1 MVLVIVGA
9 CANRPQSGT
18 VALPETYMA
27 TPNAGII
34 YDTNFTYKN
43 FHASGLLVLK
53 RIEEAS
59 YHVVLVSK
67 VGPTLMEFKL
77 NDDGLTWIK
86 TFEKLDRK
94 AVENFLRQDFE
105 IILLS
110 FLENPKKIK
119 TRKTEESYTTFKI
132 KNNTKAKINVDNSSG
147 KVVYAE
153 NKKPMNLFK
162 TKATFYYSDQE
173 FPESIVVTHNNINL
187 RLELNLLKI
196 NHAER

>member
-1 MVLVIVGA
+1 
-9 CANRPQSGT
+9 
-18 VALPETYMA
+18 
-27 TPNAGII
+27 
-34 YDTNFTYKN
+34 
-43 FHASGLLVLK
+43 
-53 RIEEAS
+53 
-59 YHVVLVSK
+59 
-67 VGPTLMEFKL
+67 
-77 NDDGLTWIK
+77 
-86 TFEKLDRK
+86 DRK

-153 NKKPMNLFK
+153 NKKPINLFK
-162 TKATFYYSDQE
+162 TKATFSYADQE